1 MMKQLRNAEEVL
13 EFYIYNV
20 RMGTYDKKFM
30 LNLQTSKVLM
40 RQPITTNQAALFK
53 KVVKKYSK
61 QLSTY
66 NFDVNELADLPWTL
80 KVVESTSEFTQVH
93 LKIIDEKLVVYTP
106 YKAEFVKDFRS
117 ANLMIWDRNE
127 RKYICDYGIRT
138 LKLVFDIICRHY
150 SEINVCPEIQKIL
163 DELKIYENASYWTP
177 TLVKSKTGIFYIAA
191 SNQALEDAMDTL
203 ALKFECYNLSK
214 MAELGIEIP
223 QEYMLEFEDSVN
235 KKFLTCA
242 ISHQINWD
250 ESDFENLG
258 KFLREI
264 NIDRIIVINGYSTNT
279 KDYSCELDNTNIP
292 YKLFSGIKDTVKIA
306 KTINSLKNKNVAI
319 IRFGKFG
326 TAHNIGKKFVSKI
339 INIIDNSP
347 VVLQNETV

>member
-1 MMKQLRNAEEVL
+1 MKQLRNAEEVL

-53 KVVKKYSK
+53 KVVKKYHK
-61 QLSTY
+61 QLAQN
-66 NFDVNELADLPWTL
+66 NFDVTELAELPWTL
-80 KVVESTSEFTQVH
+80 KVIESTSEFTQAH
-93 LKIIDEKLVVYTP
+93 LKIIDDKLIVYTP
-106 YKAEFVKDFRS
+106 YKAEFVKDFRT

-127 RKYICDYGIRT
+127 RKYISNYGLRT
-138 LKLVFDIICRHY
+138 LKLVFDIVCRHY
-150 SEINVCPEIQKIL
+150 SEINVCSEIQKIL
-163 DELKIYENASYWTP
+163 DELKPYENSAYWTP
-177 TLVKSKTGIFYIAA
+177 TLVKSKTGISYIAA
-191 SNQALEDAMDTL
+191 SNQALDDAMDTL
-203 ALKFECYNLSK
+203 DVKFECYNLSK

-223 QEYMLEFEDSVN
+223 QEHMLEFEDSVS

-242 ISHQINWD
+242 MSHQINWD

-264 NIDRIIVINGYSTNT
+264 NIDRIIVINGYSTNN
-279 KDYSCELDNTNIP
+279 KDYADELFKINIP
-292 YKLFSGIKDTVKIA
+292 YKFFSGIRDTVKIVQA
-306 KTINSLKNKNVAI
+306 INSMKNKNVAI
-319 IRFGKFG
+319 LRFGKFG

-339 INIIDNSP
+339 VNIIDNTP
-347 VVLQNETV
+347 VALQNETV

>member
-1 MMKQLRNAEEVL
+1 MKQLRNAEEVL

-30 LNLQTSKVLM
+30 VNLQTSKVLM

-53 KVVKKYSK
+53 KVVKKYHK
-61 QLSTY
+61 QLAQN
-66 NFDVNELADLPWTL
+66 NFDVNELAEIPWTL
-80 KVVESTSEFTQVH
+80 KVVESISEFTQAH
-93 LKIIDEKLVVYTP
+93 LKIVDEKLIVYTP

-127 RKYICDYGIRT
+127 RKYMSNYGLRT

-150 SEINVCPEIQKIL
+150 SDINVCPEIQKIL
-163 DELKIYENASYWTP
+163 DELKLYDDASYWTP
-177 TLVKSKTGIFYIAA
+177 TLVKSKIGRFYVAA

-203 ALKFECYNLSK
+203 DLKFECYNLSK
-214 MAELGIEIP
+214 MTELGIEIP

-235 KKFLTCA
+235 KKFLTSA

-250 ESDFENLG
+250 ENDFENLG

-264 NIDRIIVINGYSTNT
+264 NIDRIIAINGYSTNT
-279 KDYSCELDNTNIP
+279 KDYADELFSIDIP
-292 YKLFSGIKDTVKIA
+292 YNFFSGVKDTVKIVQA
-306 KTINSLKNKNVAI
+306 INSLKNKNVAI
-319 IRFGKFG
+319 LRFGKFG
-326 TAHNIGKKFVSKI
+326 TAHNIGKKFASKI
-339 INIIDNSP
+339 INIIDNTP
-347 VVLQNETV
+347 VVIQNETV